1 MTAENGS
8 SRPPSADGG
17 TGPRRLRSA
26 GGHADRSSDR
36 LLAAAT
42 EAFAERGFHGTTTRD
57 IAARAGMSP
66 TAMYVHH
73 RSKEELLY
81 AISLSGHQRVLE
93 SIREASARGVTPTE
107 RLADV
112 AYTFGAWHAEGHV
125 RARVVN
131 YELDALSPAHREEV
145 MALRQGIDT
154 VFRSIVAAGV
164 WAGEFDVAEVSMT
177 TVSLISLGLD
187 ISRWFRTDG
196 TWSTEAVAA
205 HYRDTVLRMVGAR

>member
-1 MTAENGS
+1 LLTIAQAGLTRQETLEDAMTGEH
-8 SRPPSADGG
+8 PPS
-17 TGPRRLRSA
+17 P
-26 GGHADRSSDR
+26 SSDR

-57 IAARAGMSP
+57 IAARAGMSA

-81 AISLSGHQRVLE
+81 AISLSGHRRVLT
-93 SIREASARGVTPTE
+93 SIQEASARGISPTE

-112 AYTFGAWHAEGHV
+112 ACAFGAWHAEGTV

-131 YELDALSPAHREEV
+131 YELDSLSPEHREEV
-145 MALRQGIDT
+145 MRLREGIDR

-164 WAGEFDVAEVSMT
+164 AAGEFDVPDVSMT
-177 TVSLISLGLD
+177 TVSIVSLGLD
-187 ISRWFRTDG
+187 ISRWYRPDG
-196 TWSTEAVAA
+196 GWSTEQVIT
-205 HYRDTVLRMVGAR
+205 HYRATVLRIAGVGR